1 MINLSQ
7 QTLHVAGYARVAI
20 SIRHCGICEQ
30 EQVFMRLTG
39 QVSKAMETYL
49 ATTHERRLGWNESD
63 NAWYL
68 TR

>member
-1 MINLSQ
+1 
-7 QTLHVAGYARVAI
+7 
-20 SIRHCGICEQ
+20 
-30 EQVFMRLTG
+30 MRLTG

-49 ATTHERRLGWNESD
+49 ATTHERRLGWDESD